1 MSFIDKK
8 LVCKDCGKEF
18 VWSAGEQKFFADKG
32 FTNAPI
38 RCADCRKKKKEGTSD
53 KTSQISQVLQQIKCK
68 NCGKTSEIP
77 FQPRNPDNILC
88 SECFEKSLTQ
98 KKSQS

>member
-1 MSFIDKK
+1 MEFQDKK
-8 LVCKDCGKEF
+8 LTCRDCNKEF

-38 RCADCRKKKKEGTSD
+38 RCTDCRKKKK
-53 KTSQISQVLQQIKCK
+53 SQVKDNQSSPSFTEVITLIKCK
-68 NCGKTSEIP
+68 KCGKESEIP

-88 SECFEKSLTQ
+88 SGCFEELHPDK
-98 KKSQS
+98 